1 MVGGHFD
8 VRQRLVERRT
18 HGHQVAQLDCRI
30 DILKQRAMAALP
42 HTLHLLLD
50 PATRVE
56 ELMELRGGL
65 RLCVP
70 CFRVGEQRV
79 WGATAMILSEFLQ
92 RLNYVKLIREHG
104 LRVVD

>member
-1 MVGGHFD
+1 
-8 VRQRLVERRT
+8 
-18 HGHQVAQLDCRI
+18 
-30 DILKQRAMAALP
+30 
-42 HTLHLLLD
+42 
-50 PATRVE
+50 
-56 ELMELRGGL
+56 MELRGGL

>member
-1 MVGGHFD
+1 VFVPD
-8 VRQRLVERRT
+8 TRE
-18 HGHQVAQLDCRI
+18 VAA
-30 DILKQRAMAALP
+30 ILEAP
-42 HTLHLLLD
+42 LHLLLD